1 MDISL
6 IIMIYQSSNFHTISK
21 EKINLK
27 KIQPWKQIYSGLK
40 GKYIY
45 SIAQHI
51 NMDKCNGIKFNV
63 HCKYCSV
70 AFSTDKRPLILHKT
84 IIIYLFTKI
93 HSMNLCVWLRNRIT
107 SIFFQCSI
115 PLLTQQSYSLHCPK
129 QLGLSKYGLVTWRC

>member
-27 KIQPWKQIYSGLK
+27 KKLQPWKQIYSGLN

-51 NMDKCNGIKFNV
+51 NMDKCNGMKFNV

-70 AFSTDKRPLILHKT
+70 AFSTNKRPLILHKT
-84 IIIYLFTKI
+84 IIIDIFTKI

-115 PLLTQQSYSLHCPK
+115 PLLTQQSYSRDTA
-129 QLGLSKYGLVTWRC
+129 LSKTTRSV

>member
-27 KIQPWKQIYSGLK
+27 KIQPWKQIYSGLN

-70 AFSTDKRPLILHKT
+70 AFSTNKRPLILHKI
-84 IIIYLFTKI
+84 IIIYIFTKI

-115 PLLTQQSYSLHCPK
+115 PLLTQQSYSRDTA
-129 QLGLSKYGLVTWRC
+129 LSKTTRFV

>member
-27 KIQPWKQIYSGLK
+27 KKLQPWKQIYSGLN

-51 NMDKCNGIKFNV
+51 NMDKCNGMKFNV

-70 AFSTDKRPLILHKT
+70 AFSTNKRPLILHKT
-84 IIIYLFTKI
+84 IIIDIFTKI

-107 SIFFQCSI
+107 SIFFSVLNPTFNTAI
-115 PLLTQQSYSLHCPK
+115 IFTWHCIV
-129 QLGLSKYGLVTWRC
+129 QNNSVCLNMD

>member
-84 IIIYLFTKI
+84 IIIYIFTKI

-107 SIFFQCSI
+107 SIFFSVLNPTFNTAI
-115 PLLTQQSYSLHCPK
+115 IFTWHCIV
-129 QLGLSKYGLVTWRC
+129 QNNSVCLNMD

>member
-6 IIMIYQSSNFHTISK
+6 IIMIYQLSNFHTISK

-27 KIQPWKQIYSGLK
+27 KKLQPWKQIYSGLN

-70 AFSTDKRPLILHKT
+70 AFSTNKRPLILHKT

-107 SIFFQCSI
+107 SIFFSVLNPTFNTAI
-115 PLLTQQSYSLHCPK
+115 IFTWHCIV
-129 QLGLSKYGLVTWRC
+129 QNNSVCLNMD

>member
-6 IIMIYQSSNFHTISK
+6 IIMIYQLSNFHTISK

-70 AFSTDKRPLILHKT
+70 AFSTNKRPLILHKT
-84 IIIYLFTKI
+84 IIIYIFTKI

-107 SIFFQCSI
+107 SIFFSVLNPTFNTAI
-115 PLLTQQSYSLHCPK
+115 IFTWHCIV
-129 QLGLSKYGLVTWRC
+129 QNNSVCLNMD

>member
-27 KIQPWKQIYSGLK
+27 KKLQPWKQIYSGLN

-70 AFSTDKRPLILHKT
+70 AFSTNKRPLILHKT

-107 SIFFQCSI
+107 SIFFSVLNPTFNTAI
-115 PLLTQQSYSLHCPK
+115 IFTWHCIV
-129 QLGLSKYGLVTWRC
+129 QNNSVCLNMD

>member
-107 SIFFQCSI
+107 SIFFSVLNPTFNTAI
-115 PLLTQQSYSLHCPK
+115 IFTWHCIV
-129 QLGLSKYGLVTWRC
+129 QNNSVCLNMD

>member
-27 KIQPWKQIYSGLK
+27 KKLQPWKQIYSGLN

-70 AFSTDKRPLILHKT
+70 AFSTNKRPLILHKT
-84 IIIYLFTKI
+84 IIIDIFTKI

-107 SIFFQCSI
+107 SIFFSVLNPTFNTAI
-115 PLLTQQSYSLHCPK
+115 IFTWHCIV
-129 QLGLSKYGLVTWRC
+129 QNNSVCLNMD